1 MSDPVIAYF
10 DGLTEPRNPGGW
22 GCGGYIIEPH
32 EALTGA
38 ALEGRQCFG
47 HGEGMTN
54 NVSEYRAALMA
65 LEAIWRAGWRGPVIL
80 RGDSQLVVR
89 QFNGEYACNAPLIR
103 PLLERLRKAGQAFE
117 SLSMEWLPR
126 EENEAADEQSQFA
139 YREATGR
146 DVPVR
151 NKARFKARGR

>member
-1 MSDPVIAYF
+1 MDGDVTAVVAYF
-10 DGLTEPRNPGGW
+10 DGLAEPNPGF
-22 GCGGYIIEPH
+22 GCAGYVIPPH
-32 EALTGA
+32 PGLGNVAINGNRVLGNP
-38 ALEGRQCFG
+38 LSNNQC
-47 HGEGMTN
+47 
-54 NVSEYRAALMA
+54 EYRAALMA
-65 LEAIWRAGWRGPVIL
+65 LEAIWRAGWRGAVIL